1 MGRRLKISRLWPM
14 RLRVTNIKT
23 SMPEERGINLQT
35 DVTVIGAGLIG
46 TAIARELSRFQSRV
60 VLLEKQADVCSGAS
74 KATSAIVHSSFH
86 EKTGT
91 LKAKLGV
98 EGNAMFT
105 RLCAELE
112 VPFKRLGSLLIAVN
126 DEDLKILKF
135 KKEQGEANG
144 VPGLRIIDR
153 QELQQMEPNISPAA
167 IAALYAPT
175 GAIVSPY
182 ELVIA
187 MMENA
192 RENGVSLMLDA
203 PALKIERCGSEWV
216 IDTPGDSIRT
226 KYIVNAA
233 GLFAD
238 EIAALAGDGSFRI
251 TPFRGEE
258 YLLDR
263 NVGGLVNHVIETASL
278 GVIAVP
284 MVHGNLMIGTNR
296 VETVKDDFNTTGSAL
311 EGVLRNIQTILPG
324 ILRKDIITSFAGL
337 RAINNVTD
345 DFIIGSSRKAEN
357 LINVSIGSPGV
368 YATPA
373 IAKMVLKILKDL
385 GLPFEERKEFNPYRH
400 AIVDF
405 KNLSVEEQER
415 LIKEDPRYG
424 HVICRC
430 ETITEGQ
437 IVEAIKRGAK
447 TLDGVKYRTR
457 AGMGRCQ
464 GGFCSPRVLKILS
477 RELGIPMT
485 ELTKKGE
492 GSVILPYQAKELLEE
507 AEE

>member
-1 MGRRLKISRLWPM
+1 L
-14 RLRVTNIKT
+14 
-23 SMPEERGINLQT
+23 PEERGIKLQA
-35 DVTVIGAGLIG
+35 DVAIIGAGLMG
-46 TAIARELSRFQSRV
+46 AAVARELSRFQLRV
-60 VLLEKQADVCSGAS
+60 VLLEKQADVCFGSS

-105 RLCAELE
+105 QLCTELE
-112 VPFKRLGSLLIAVN
+112 VPFKRPGSLLIAVN

-135 KKEQGEANG
+135 KKEQGEANE
-144 VPGLRIIDR
+144 VPGLKIIDR
-153 QELQQMEPNISPAA
+153 QKLEQMEPNISPEA

-192 RENGVSLMLDA
+192 RENGAIIMLDA
-203 PALKIERCGSEWV
+203 PVNQIERSGAEWV
-216 IDTPGDSIRT
+216 IDTPKDSIRT
-226 KYIVNAA
+226 KYIVNTA

-238 EIAALAGDGSFRI
+238 EIAALAGDDSFRI
-251 TPFRGEE
+251 TAFRGEE

-263 NVGGLVNHVIETASL
+263 NVGGLVNHIIETVSL
-278 GVIAVP
+278 GVIVVP
-284 MVHGNLMIGTNR
+284 MAHDNLMIGTTR
-296 VETVKDDFNTTGSAL
+296 VETGKDDFNTTGPAL
-311 EGVLRNIQTILPG
+311 EVILRNIQKILPG

-345 DFIIGSSRKAEN
+345 DFIISASRKAES

-368 YATPA
+368 FATPA
-373 IAKMVLKILKDL
+373 IAKRVLEILKDL
-385 GLPFEERKEFNPYRH
+385 GLPFQERKEFNPYRK

-405 KNLSVEEQER
+405 KNLSREEQER

-492 GSVILPYQAKELLEE
+492 GSVILPYKAKELLKG